1 MNPIVTISGGG
12 IIGNYISSRLN
23 KNNIESL
30 VIEKSPADIREKE
43 NIRTLT
49 LNSYSKELL
58 DDLGIDIDYAE
69 IKKINV
75 FDGEGA
81 GKIDFSS
88 DEINSENLSYVVYFN
103 DLQKAL
109 KIREQ
114 ERTLF
119 EEEIKKFKEDGVN
132 KSCEILLSK
141 DKQITSQFIAGCD
154 GRNSNIAKLASLKPI
169 SSDYNQT
176 AITFTAK
183 SSLKDL
189 TIAHQ
194 VFSEKGIFAIMPLPS
209 TTSES
214 THTVVWSVDNSKLQ
228 DQNISEYVKKYIS
241 YFEKKLQTE
250 IILNSNVISFNLSNH
265 YFEEYIS
272 GSLVL
277 IGDAAH
283 SIHPLAGQGINLGFA
298 DADAFCEEI
307 INAYESKINF
317 DKKLA
322 LKKYEIRRK
331 SMNLI
336 MLKSMNFF
344 VNLFRSDNLY
354 IRLLRNIGLSSVNKT
369 KFLKRFF
376 INHASGKNKI

>member
-1 MNPIVTISGGG
+1 VNPIVTISGGG

-30 VIEKSPADIREKE
+30 VIEKSPADLREKE

-75 FDGEGA
+75 FDGEGT

-119 EEEIKKFKEDGVN
+119 EEEIKRFKEDGVN

>member
-23 KNNIESL
+23 NNNIESL
-30 VIEKSPADIREKE
+30 VIEKSPADLREKE

-75 FDGEGA
+75 FDGEGT

-241 YFEKKLQTE
+241 YFEKKLKIE
-250 IILNSNVISFNLSNH
+250 LILNSNIISFNLSNH

-336 MLKSMNFF
+336 MLRSMNFF
-344 VNLFRSDNLY
+344 VDLFKSDNLY
-354 IRLLRNIGLSSVNKT
+354 IRLLRNIGLSGVNKT

-376 INHASGKNKI
+376 INHASGRNKI

>member
-23 KNNIESL
+23 NNNIESL
-30 VIEKSPADIREKE
+30 VIEKSPVDLREKE

-75 FDGEGA
+75 FDGEGT

-103 DLQKAL
+103 DLQSAL
-109 KIREQ
+109 KRKEQ

-119 EEEIKKFKEDGVN
+119 EEEIKKFKEYGVN

-141 DKQITSQFIAGCD
+141 DKKITSQFIAGCD
-154 GRNSNIAKLASLKPI
+154 GRNSNVAKLASLKPI

-209 TTSES
+209 TTNES
-214 THTVVWSVDNSKLQ
+214 THTVVWSVDNIKLQ

-250 IILNSNVISFNLSNH
+250 IILNSNIISFNLSNH

-336 MLKSMNFF
+336 MLRSMNFF
-344 VNLFRSDNLY
+344 VDLFRSDNLY

-376 INHASGKNKI
+376 INHASGRNKI

>member
-30 VIEKSPADIREKE
+30 VIEKSPADLREKE

-75 FDGEGA
+75 FDGEGT

-354 IRLLRNIGLSSVNKT
+354 IRVLRNIGLSSVNKT

>member
-30 VIEKSPADIREKE
+30 VIEKSPADLREKE

-75 FDGEGA
+75 FDGEGT

-250 IILNSNVISFNLSNH
+250 IILNSNIISFNLSNH

>member
-23 KNNIESL
+23 SNGIESL
-30 VIEKSPADIREKE
+30 IIEKSPSLLPESE

-49 LNSYSKELL
+49 LNPYSKELL
-58 DDLGIDIDYAE
+58 DDIGINIDYAE

-75 FDGEGA
+75 FDGEGT
-81 GKIDFSS
+81 GKIDFTSN
-88 DEINSENLSYVVYFN
+88 EINLENLSYVVYFN
-103 DLQKAL
+103 DLQSAL
-109 KIREQ
+109 KIKEQ

-119 EEEIKKFKEDGVN
+119 EEEIKKFKEN
-132 KSCEILLSK
+132 EINRTCEIFLDE
-141 DKQITSQFIAGCD
+141 DKKINSQLIAGCD
-154 GRNSNIAKLASLKPI
+154 GRNSNVAKLASLKSI
-169 SSDYNQT
+169 TSYYNQT

-183 SSLKDL
+183 SNIEDL
-189 TIAHQ
+189 TSAHQ
-194 VFSEKGIFAIMPLPS
+194 IFSERGIFAIMPLPS
-209 TTSES
+209 KTHES
-214 THTVVWSVDNSKLQ
+214 SHTIVWSVDNERFQ
-228 DQNISEYVKKYIS
+228 DQEIEEYVQENIS
-241 YFEKKLQTE
+241 YFEKKLSAK
-250 IILNSNVISFNLSNH
+250 INVNSNIVSFNLSNH

-331 SMNLI
+331 SMNLL

-344 VNLFRSDNLY
+344 VDLFKSDNLY
-354 IRLLRNIGLSSVNKT
+354 IKLFRNIGLSGVNKT

-376 INHASGKNKI
+376 INHASGRNKI

>member
-1 MNPIVTISGGG
+1 MNPVVTISGGG

-23 KNNIESL
+23 NNNIETL
-30 VIEKSPADIREKE
+30 VIEKSPADLSEKE

-58 DDLGIDIDYAE
+58 DDLGINIDYAE

-75 FDGEGA
+75 FDGEGT

-88 DEINSENLSYVVYFN
+88 DEINLENLSYVVYFN
-103 DLQKAL
+103 DLQSAL
-109 KIREQ
+109 KRKEK

-119 EEEIKKFKEDGVN
+119 EEEIKRFKEDGVN
-132 KSCEILLSK
+132 NSCEILLSK
-141 DKQITSQFIAGCD
+141 DKKITSQFIAGCD
-154 GRNSNIAKLASLKPI
+154 GRNSNVAKLASLNPI

-194 VFSEKGIFAIMPLPS
+194 IFSERGIFAIMPLPL
-209 TTSES
+209 TTEES
-214 THTVVWSVDNSKLQ
+214 THTIVWSVDNKRLQ
-228 DQNISEYVKKYIS
+228 DQEIKEYVQKNIS
-241 YFEKKLQTE
+241 YFERKLKTG
-250 IILNSNVISFNLSNH
+250 ITLNSDIISFNLSNH

-298 DADAFCEEI
+298 DAEAFCEEI

-331 SMNLI
+331 SMNLL

-344 VNLFRSDNLY
+344 VDLFKSDNLY
-354 IRLLRNIGLSSVNKT
+354 IRLLRNIGLSGVNKT

>member
-1 MNPIVTISGGG
+1 MNPVVTISGGG

-30 VIEKSPADIREKE
+30 VIEKSPADLREKE

-75 FDGEGA
+75 FDGEGT

-250 IILNSNVISFNLSNH
+250 IILNSNIISFNLSNH

-307 INAYESKINF
+307 INVYESKINF

>member
-1 MNPIVTISGGG
+1 VNPIVTISGGG

-30 VIEKSPADIREKE
+30 VIEKSPADLREKE

-75 FDGEGA
+75 FDGEGT

-132 KSCEILLSK
+132 KSCKILLSK

-344 VNLFRSDNLY
+344 LNLFRSDNLY